1 MIPKKRWFLYL
12 FKIMLKVPWMYIV
25 ILSII
30 ELTALFIGTKSWK
43 WEMFCLVSSSVKQ
56 LSDSEV
62 KTTSTCVLLIF
73 EPSIWNDLDFT
84 SYKKWTIFK
93 KNTVLETLNQ
103 IWYISYVRIKKKLI
117 RILIDIRNMCIRLC
131 FV

>member
-1 MIPKKRWFLYL
+1 MIPKNRWFLYL

-30 ELTALFIGTKSWK
+30 ELTALFIMKKSWK

-73 EPSIWNDLDFT
+73 EPSIWNDLDF
-84 SYKKWTIFK
+84 SSNK
-93 KNTVLETLNQ
+93 KNEQ
-103 IWYISYVRIKKKLI
+103 FDKKYSPWDTKPNLI
-117 RILIDIRNMCIRLC
+117 Y
-131 FV
+131 

>member
-25 ILSII
+25 VLSIK

-43 WEMFCLVSSSVKQ
+43 WEMFCLVPSSVKQ
-56 LSDSEV
+56 LSDSGV
-62 KTTSTCVLLIF
+62 KTTSTCVLLF
-73 EPSIWNDLDFT
+73 KPSIWNDLDF
-84 SYKKWTIFK
+84 SSNKKMNNLV

-103 IWYISYVRIKKKLI
+103 IWYISYVRIKKKI
-117 RILIDIRNMCIRLC
+117 NKNTRR
-131 FV
+131 